1 MTHDKTE
8 GPAEASRALAEGEL
22 WSWTRSVMSQ
32 GACIYQDYAAGT
44 HKGYEAYSAHM
55 DAAASKRAD
64 ELSARL
70 ATPQVTE
77 APSLGAGTEAAER
90 PSDGRAMQT
99 IMRAFDCYRGPSLSG
114 REHFQHCVEA
124 ALASLPEATAQAPA
138 LPVQGASA
146 LTDAAQTVVTLY
158 AECRNVSRAIQDGRL
173 RSAIEALAEL
183 LPTAQE
189 YKRRREKERLMG
201 GIL

>member
-8 GPAEASRALAEGEL
+8 GPAEASSPLEPHP
-22 WSWTRSVMSQ
+22 W
-32 GACIYQDYAAGT
+32 
-44 HKGYEAYSAHM
+44 KGHAWGDQHHCAKCGRPLDDPIH
-55 DAAASKRAD
+55 A
-64 ELSARL
+64 
-70 ATPQVTE
+70 QVTE